1 MDMLSVFT
9 CVHRLIVSQFNPAHR
24 NLKKNR
30 KSNEKVTKTICLEE
44 IVAVR
49 VHGLKEMY

>member
-1 MDMLSVFT
+1 MTLRVFIMMKYT
-9 CVHRLIVSQFNPAHR
+9 Q
-24 NLKKNR
+24 NR